1 MNSQVNLILKK
12 GKLVPKT
19 HADKIKY
26 QMYLRTLVE
35 GTEVLGLFEAKGP
48 EKTNAQL
55 AKIHVCIKQIADFKG
70 CAPLEFKNELKE
82 MSGITSMDENG
93 NKKLKS
99 FRDCTKEE
107 LSIVIEQLTQI
118 SLFLEMNLEN
128 YLSE

>member
-1 MNSQVNLILKK
+1 MNSQINLVLKK

-19 HADKIKY
+19 QADKLKY
-26 QMYLRTLVE
+26 QMYLRTLIE

-82 MSGITSMDENG
+82 MAGITSMDEEG
-93 NKKLKS
+93 NKILKS
-99 FRDCTKEE
+99 FKDCSKEE
-107 LSIVIEQLTQI
+107 LSAVIEQLIQVSI
-118 SLFLEMNLEN
+118 FLELNLEN